1 MKNIILFD
9 NLNLNDTEYEN
20 AREIKELALK
30 QLSRGRFDIEKD
42 KVSVNILTDDQI
54 SSVLFTNTISL
65 SDFRKEVYLMA
76 DEPSM
81 EFLYDKTFR
90 DEGTLV
96 ETLREYK
103 SKYYVLGSELG
114 KCIWFKL
121 YSNSELNNNMRMSYH
136 ASWIDYEKQLL
147 KSNVIY
153 DEAKLNGLWAMHSEM
168 LSKCLNEECE
178 EHYGSH
184 LFTLKPIPDCY
195 YLDDESEIIGD
206 RYEVIDKFDM
216 HNYEDVGRLIGYIM
230 SYEKTNIKDIEDKYE
245 KQLFSIKDENDRLHD
260 RQYLMEKTQKR
271 YIIIFSILC
280 VILVYLLIVLGRLV

>member
-136 ASWIDYEKQLL
+136 ASA
-147 KSNVIY
+147 V
-153 DEAKLNGLWAMHSEM
+153 
-168 LSKCLNEECE
+168 
-178 EHYGSH
+178 
-184 LFTLKPIPDCY
+184 T
-195 YLDDESEIIGD
+195 
-206 RYEVIDKFDM
+206 
-216 HNYEDVGRLIGYIM
+216 
-230 SYEKTNIKDIEDKYE
+230 
-245 KQLFSIKDENDRLHD
+245 
-260 RQYLMEKTQKR
+260 
-271 YIIIFSILC
+271 
-280 VILVYLLIVLGRLV
+280 